1 MTLPNLFAPGAA
13 LLQRPELTL
22 RDGLLKLLAIK
33 DSDVRLLTLRQS
45 AEAVD
50 SGLHAGGAFSATI
63 PMVALFYGGFL
74 RLNIEDPTA
83 IGQDIFTLSKGHAV
97 ATMASIYAEI
107 GYFDEKLLTGSRS
120 HHSLLNGHPGP
131 ILPGVHIATGPMGQ
145 GIGVAQGFAIAG
157 RQSPRFDSYA
167 MVGDG
172 ELQEGSCWET
182 IMYAGQSH
190 LDNLC
195 VLVDRNYGQLDVH
208 NRTLFPM
215 PPLAECFRSFG
226 WDAHNVDATQYDG
239 VVAALH
245 RFRFGPRD
253 GRPTAIICNTT
264 KGYGAFSDFMNKHK
278 VTGTA
283 AVLQQE
289 IALQQQRRIARV
301 SEFRE
306 FLERLSD
313 ASEQERLIVLLSK
326 AAEAMHLQIDSQVMS
341 QVIGPVLTKRVPPRD
356 KTVNYDAAKLPVLDR
371 AKQYAASDMVTAAMK
386 VFAADARVVS
396 IDSDLASTSG
406 LEAGVASVDQ
416 QRALNVGV
424 AEANMMLIG
433 EAMAALGK
441 QTWTSTF
448 CPFFNWQVLRRIA
461 VGQQERLEAIEAK
474 DGWLSEG
481 HGLDLTFL
489 ATAADFETRTNGA
502 THMGNDDLLTFD
514 ATAQVKIVNVSCP
527 QQMLSLMRWT
537 MEGNRGL
544 LYVRVM
550 RTPSPVLH
558 GADYTFE
565 FGKGEVLR
573 RADSDTIVLI
583 SSGRGVH
590 EALAAAELCAKSG
603 VGVTVVDMP
612 SVDDSLLVELAS
624 SGKTLVF
631 AEQNNGYLWLNFGK
645 VLYRHRD
652 RITGEPGPV
661 LTINTLDKDGKPQFI
676 HSATYEELTEVFGLS
691 AAALAQKLLQL
702 ANPSS

>member
-1 MTLPNLFAPGAA
+1 MIYSKGFAAISA
-13 LLQRPELTL
+13 LLLKQDFAL
-22 RDGLLKLLAIK
+22 REGLLKLLAIK

-45 AEAVD
+45 REAVD

-97 ATMASIYAEI
+97 ATMASIYAEL

-120 HHSLLNGHPGP
+120 HASLLNGHPGP

-145 GIGVAQGFAIAG
+145 GIGVAGGFAIAG
-157 RQSPRFDSYA
+157 RRSPRFDSYA

-182 IMYAGQSH
+182 VLYAGQSH

-215 PPLAECFRSFG
+215 PPLDEVFRSFG
-226 WDAHNVDATQYDG
+226 WEAHNVDATQYDG
-239 VVAALH
+239 VVAALE

-253 GRPTAIICNTT
+253 GKPTAIICNTT
-264 KGYGAFSDFMNKHK
+264 KGHGAFSDFMNKHK

-289 IALQQQRRIARV
+289 VALQQHRRAGRV
-301 SEFRE
+301 LEF
-306 FLERLSD
+306 
-313 ASEQERLIVLLSK
+313 QQLLSRLRDDAAADQSVSLLAK
-326 AAEAMHLQIDSQVMS
+326 AAEAMHLHVDAAEMLQT
-341 QVIGPVLTKRVPPRD
+341 IGPVLTRRAPPRD
-356 KTVNYDAAKLPVLDR
+356 KAIHYDAAKLPVLDR

-386 VFAADARVVS
+386 VFAADPRVVS
-396 IDSDLASTSG
+396 IDADLASTSG
-406 LEAGVASVDQ
+406 LEAGVGGVDQ
-416 QRALNVGV
+416 TRALNVGV

-433 EAMAALGK
+433 EAMAALGM

-448 CPFFNWQVLRRIA
+448 CPFFSWQVLRRIA
-461 VGQQERLEAIEAK
+461 VGQQERLEAMASK

-514 ATAQVKIVNVSCP
+514 ATAQVKIINVSCP
-527 QQMLSLMRWT
+527 QQMLSLMQWI

-550 RTPSPVLH
+550 RTASAVLY
-558 GADYTFE
+558 APDCRFE
-565 FGKGEVLR
+565 FGKGHVLR
-573 RADSDTIVLI
+573 QNAEDRIAII

-590 EALAAAELCAKSG
+590 EALAAAELCALDG
-603 VGVTVVDMP
+603 VGITVVDMP
-612 SVDDSLLVELAS
+612 SVDEELLLWLHR
-624 SGKTLVF
+624 SGKTLLF
-631 AEQNNGYLWLNFGK
+631 AEQNNGYVWQNFLK
-645 VLYRHRD
+645 VLYRSGDTVGTARVHA
-652 RITGEPGPV
+652 V
-661 LTINTLDKDGKPQFI
+661 NTLDAEGRPQFI
-676 HSATYEELTEVFGLS
+676 HSATYEELIEVFGLS
-691 AAALAQKLLQL
+691 AAALARRAGALLQ
-702 ANPSS
+702 N